1 MVISFRDRG
10 QLSNMTTAFNSTLA
24 ALVVLPLISACV
36 TPQTKQ
42 VKSLSPENKLF
53 SDVQFTL
60 IEQFKERGIRC
71 IAVGNLQITDENAG
85 YPNLPKER
93 LVRQAIIGN
102 LTAKNYK
109 SISLEEFNEAEVKA
123 PLTQSISVKKNCDAF
138 IGGEISAFRN
148 DSLLTYSDTIV
159 GLSLQMK
166 DTSGNILWSG
176 RHSASSKGGTLPFS
190 PFSLISGLVTSQYN
204 SEDEIAFQ
212 MVDAVSRRLVDTI
225 PEGQHLNLDWDGIE
239 NAVYNLEQQE
249 RVKAKDEQVGTAA
262 KLLAQGKIQKALAA
276 ARDAI
281 QQEDSLYENYSVGA
295 RAASMLQ
302 QHDLSTEYY
311 LEAIAIRQT
320 TESLTGLSF
329 SYLKSGR
336 TDMARA
342 SMSKAVLSSPE
353 DLNTRLQYGLL
364 LEAIKAPKD
373 ASKAY
378 YQAGEL
384 AHRDGDLESLYKA
397 LVSLRRL
404 QRFGDASQFYNVL
417 IKKSESLMGN

>member
-1 MVISFRDRG
+1 
-10 QLSNMTTAFNSTLA
+10 MTSTFKSTLA

-42 VKSLSPENKLF
+42 VESLSTENKLF

-60 IEQFKERGIRC
+60 NEQFKERKIKC
-71 IAVGNLQITDENAG
+71 ITVGNLQITDENAG
-85 YPNLPKER
+85 YPSLPKER

-102 LTAKNYK
+102 LTSKNYEAIPLK
-109 SISLEEFNEAEVKA
+109 EFNE
-123 PLTQSISVKKNCDAF
+123 TQSISATKNCDAL
-138 IGGEISAFRN
+138 IDGEISAFRN

-166 DTSGNILWSG
+166 DTSGNVLWSG
-176 RHSASSKGGTLPFS
+176 RHSASSKGGALPFS
-190 PFSLISGLVTSQYN
+190 PFSLISGLIASQYN
-204 SEDEIAFQ
+204 SENEVAFQ

-225 PEGQHLNLDWDGIE
+225 PDGQHFNLDWGSIE
-239 NAVYNLEQQE
+239 NAVYNLDQQE
-249 RVKAKDEQVGTAA
+249 PAKAKDEQAGTAA

-281 QQEDSLYENYSVGA
+281 QQNDSLYQNYSVGA
-295 RAASMLQ
+295 KAATMLQ

-311 LEAIAIRQT
+311 LEAVAIRQT

-336 TDMARA
+336 ADLARA

-353 DLNTRLQYGLL
+353 DLDTRLQYGLL
-364 LEAIKAPKD
+364 LEAIKAPED

-384 AHRDGDLESLYKA
+384 AYQDGDLESLYKA

-404 QRFGDASQFYNVL
+404 QKFGDASQFYNVL
-417 IKKSESLMGN
+417 IKKSKSLIGN

>member
-1 MVISFRDRG
+1 
-10 QLSNMTTAFNSTLA
+10 MTSAFKFTLA
-24 ALVVLPLISACV
+24 TLVVLPLISACV

-42 VKSLSPENKLF
+42 VESLSPENKLF

-60 IEQFKERGIRC
+60 IEQFKEKEIKC
-71 IAVGNLQITDENAG
+71 IAVGNFQITDENAG

-93 LVRQAIIGN
+93 LVRQSIIGN
-102 LTAKNYK
+102 LTSKNYK
-109 SISLEEFNEAEVKA
+109 ALSLEEFNGALVKVSSGNSTS
-123 PLTQSISVKKNCDAF
+123 PQQKCDAF
-138 IGGEISAFRN
+138 IDGEISAFRN
-148 DSLLTYSDTIV
+148 DSLLTYSDTVV

-166 DTSGNILWSG
+166 DSSGNVLWSG
-176 RHSASSKGGTLPFS
+176 RHSASSKGGALPFS
-190 PFSLISGLVTSQYN
+190 PFSLISGLIASQYN
-204 SEDEIAFQ
+204 SENEVAFQ

-225 PEGQHLNLDWDGIE
+225 PDGQHVNLDWGSIE
-239 NAVYNLEQQE
+239 NAVYSLEQQE
-249 RVKAKDEQVGTAA
+249 PAKAKDEQAGTAA

-281 QQEDSLYENYSVGA
+281 QQKDSLYQNYSVGA
-295 RAASMLQ
+295 KAATMLQ

-311 LEAIAIRQT
+311 LEAVAIRQT

-336 TDMARA
+336 ADMARA

-353 DLNTRLQYGLL
+353 DLDTRLQYGLL
-364 LEAIKAPKD
+364 LEAIKAPED

-384 AHRDGDLESLYKA
+384 AHRDGDLEGLYKA

-404 QRFGDASQFYNVL
+404 QRFGDANQFYNVL
-417 IKKSESLMGN
+417 IKKSEILIKN